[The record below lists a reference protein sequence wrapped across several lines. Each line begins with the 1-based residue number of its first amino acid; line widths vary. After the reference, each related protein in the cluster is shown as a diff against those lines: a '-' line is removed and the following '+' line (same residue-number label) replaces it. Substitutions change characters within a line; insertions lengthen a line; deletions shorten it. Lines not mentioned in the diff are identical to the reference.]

1 MEPFLRIAAAV
12 LVVVSLGVSVVRHPP
27 TWLRHEVDRARASQ
41 DPWAAYVAP
50 ASSCAGGSDAVSQ
63 ERSMVCLL
71 NYARGKRGL
80 EPLRVLSQLNR
91 SSILKALAIVHCHDF
106 SHTPCGKPF
115 RATFD
120 AVGYRGPVSTSFGEN
135 IAWGTGDAGVPRA
148 VVSSWLNSPHHR
160 ENLFTKGWAEQGVAV
175 FTVAN
180 FLGSHD
186 VEIWV
191 SEFGARH

>member
-12 LVVVSLGVSVVRHPP
+12 LVVASLGVSFVRHPP
-27 TWLRHEVDRARASQ
+27 TWLRHQVDRVRATQ

-50 ASSCAGGSDAVSQ
+50 ESACTGAADAVSQ

-80 EPLRVLSQLNR
+80 KPLRVLYPLNR
-91 SSILKALAIVHCHDF
+91 SSILKALAIVRCADF

-115 RATFD
+115 RASFD

-135 IAWGTGDAGVPRA
+135 IAWGAGDAGSPRV
-148 VVSSWLNSPHHR
+148 VVSGWLNSPHHR
-160 ENLFTKGWAEQGVAV
+160 ENLFSKAWAEQGVAV
-175 FTVAN
+175 LPVAS
-180 FLGSHD
+180 FLGSQD
-186 VEIWV
+186 VAIWV
-191 SEFGARH
+191 SQFGARH